1 MTMKTKTTYGMFG
14 IVAVAAI
21 LSVALIASATTPAA
35 QAVAANKFAFSEDA
49 TSLSATWGKG
59 DATETASV
67 TIGPVDIKSSDKNN
81 WHVGF
86 TGECKNFSEVQATG
100 KKGKNSDTSAELS
113 GAVSG
118 ATATLIVD
126 KGTVNEDRLYSW
138 KLCEND
144 LQIEADLNA
153 LIEFNAD
160 LYCDSSDPLNVDV
173 NCGGLDFVCEEFL
186 DDGTTP
192 NPEFTSVDCQQWVA
206 VSSAVSGAYHTEW
219 VVENVQAG
227 DHTFTVL
234 IEMTAGA
241 SGGETIIEDE
251 PNGVESIVTIRQ
263 KILTADTVHIANPN
277 S

>member
-1 MTMKTKTTYGMFG
+1 MFG

-49 TSLSATWGKG
+49 TTVSASWSQGQ
-59 DATETASV
+59 DIQTASA
-67 TIGPVDIKSSDKNN
+67 TIGPVVIKSSDKNN

-86 TGECKNFSEVQATG
+86 TGECQNFSEVQAKG
-100 KKGKNSDTSAELS
+100 KKGSSSELS

-126 KGTVNEDRLYSW
+126 GASDNPQRLYSW

-153 LIEFNAD
+153 LIEFNATSGQ
-160 LYCDSSDPLNVDV
+160 LQ
-173 NCGGLDFVCEEFL
+173 FVC
-186 DDGTTP
+186 DDYLLNQT
-192 NPEFTSVDCQQWVA
+192 DACQQWVA
-206 VSSAVSGAYHTEW
+206 VSSSVSGAYHTEW
-219 VVENVQAG
+219 IVENVQAG
-227 DHTFTVL
+227 DHTFEVL
-234 IEMTAGA
+234 IEMTADA
-241 SGGETIIEDE
+241 SGDETIIDDE
-251 PNGVESIVTIRQ
+251 PNGVSSMVTIRQ